1 LPFLAIGGEGVGVY
15 LRTSSRQNKDGTTVR
30 YVSIAH
36 NERSPGG
43 PSVAKVLLPLG
54 REDRLDVAGLRR
66 LVGSINRYLG
76 DDVGSDAGVQ
86 VGAEP
91 GAGAGGGLRITA
103 SRPAGGAWLLDGLW
117 RQLGIG
123 TALRE
128 VLGGR
133 RFTTDVERVTFA
145 LVANR
150 ALNPASKLAAAEW
163 ITHDVAIPGLAAV
176 SDDQAYRAMDLL
188 VEADTDAKIQEAV
201 FFAVANLLNL
211 EVDLLFFDTTSTYFE
226 RETEDTGTG
235 DTAAPDGVPP
245 AGAGAGTGTGEAA
258 GFRRYGHSKDSRPDL
273 PQIIIGLAVT
283 REGIP
288 VRVWCWPGN
297 TSDQAVLPQVKD
309 DLRAW
314 RLGRVVTVVD
324 RGFSSAANLD
334 YLRRAGGHFIAGERM
349 RAGTPHVEEVLARQG
364 RYREVRDNLRVKEV
378 RLESAPDLRWV
389 LCHNPDE
396 ATRAAAQREAA
407 LARIREELARISA
420 ARARLAGAKPTTKAA
435 IRRRDAELASHSRAE
450 CALRDHRALGRWL
463 RQGPSGRLVVDTA
476 KVRAETRV
484 DGKYLLV
491 TSDPDLSA
499 EDVALG
505 YKNLLE
511 AERGFRDL
519 KSTLELRPVY
529 HRLKPRIRAHVLLC
543 WLALLLIRVA
553 ERRTGQTWPALA
565 HELGRLHAV
574 TLTGPTGTVTQTTEL
589 TTAQQSI
596 LRACG
601 LTPPPR
607 ITALHPA

>member
-1 LPFLAIGGEGVGVY
+1 
-15 LRTSSRQNKDGTTVR
+15 VR
-30 YVSIAH
+30 YLSIAH

-76 DDVGSDAGVQ
+76 EEPGSDAGAQ

-91 GAGAGGGLRITA
+91 GDGPGGGLTITD

-117 RQLGIG
+117 QQLGIG

-128 VLGGR
+128 VLGAR
-133 RFTTDVERVTFA
+133 RFGTDLERVTFA

-150 ALNPASKLAAAEW
+150 ALAPASKLAAAEW
-163 ITHDVAIPGLAAV
+163 ITHDVAIPGLAAAT
-176 SDDQAYRAMDLL
+176 DDQAYRAMDLL
-188 VEADTDAKIQEAV
+188 IEADTDARVQEAV
-201 FFAVANLLNL
+201 FFAVAHLLNL

-226 RETEDTGTG
+226 RDTEDSGGQGEEEAGEG
-235 DTAAPDGVPP
+235 DG
-245 AGAGAGTGTGEAA
+245 A
-258 GFRRYGHSKDSRPDL
+258 GFRRYGHSKDSRGDL

-349 RAGTPHVEEVLARQG
+349 RAGTPHVEDVLARQG
-364 RYREVRDNLRVKEV
+364 RYRAVLDNLRVKEV
-378 RLESAPDLRWV
+378 RLEAAPDLRWV

-396 ATRAAAQREAA
+396 ADRAAAQREAA
-407 LARIREELARISA
+407 LERIRGELAHIA
-420 ARARLAGAKPTTKAA
+420 TARSRLATTTPATAA
-435 IRRRDAELASHSRAE
+435 AGRRRETELAAHTRAE
-450 CALRDHRALGRWL
+450 CALRDHPALGRWL
-463 RQGPSGRLVVDTA
+463 RQTPSGRLVLDTA
-476 KVRAETRV
+476 KIRAEARL

-491 TSDPDLSA
+491 TSDPDLPA

-519 KSTLELRPVY
+519 KSTLELRPIY
-529 HRLKPRIRAHVLLC
+529 HRLEPRIRAHVLLC

-553 ERRTGQTWPALA
+553 ERRTGQTWAALA
-565 HELGRLHAV
+565 RELGRLHAV
-574 TLTGPTGTVTQTTEL
+574 TLTGPTGTVTQTTEP
-589 TTAQQSI
+589 TTAQQGI